1 MSQSLVK
8 NTIHLIY
15 SVQDRRAMLVDN
27 IREELNAYTIGIL
40 RQYECQ
46 PIQMNSRPD
55 HAHLLLALSPKY
67 ALSFVVEQLK
77 NGTSKWIKTRDA
89 DFASFSWQP
98 GYAAFS
104 VSDEQIPNV
113 KNYIMNQAQ
122 HHEGMTFQDEL
133 LNLLKHAGLE
143 YDERYM
149 WK

>member
-1 MSQSLVK
+1 M
-8 NTIHLIY
+8 LI
-15 SVQDRRAMLVDN
+15 DN
-27 IREELNAYTIGIL
+27 IREELHAYTIGIL

-55 HAHLLLALSPKY
+55 HAHLLFALSPKY

-77 NGTSKWIKTRDA
+77 KGTSKWMKARDA

-104 VSDEQIPNV
+104 VSEEQIPIV
-113 KNYIMNQAQ
+113 KNYIINQVK
-122 HHEGMTFQDEL
+122 HHGCMTFQDEL
-133 LNLLKHAGLE
+133 RTLLKHAGLE
-143 YDERYM
+143 YDERYI